1 MPARTEQSK
10 HIRTVA
16 MYIIVCRY
24 TAGLAVRFETKTPDS
39 QIGNIKKKKKESTGN
54 EQKQL

>member
-1 MPARTEQSK
+1 
-10 HIRTVA
+10 

-54 EQKQL
+54 EQKQLWTKYRQH